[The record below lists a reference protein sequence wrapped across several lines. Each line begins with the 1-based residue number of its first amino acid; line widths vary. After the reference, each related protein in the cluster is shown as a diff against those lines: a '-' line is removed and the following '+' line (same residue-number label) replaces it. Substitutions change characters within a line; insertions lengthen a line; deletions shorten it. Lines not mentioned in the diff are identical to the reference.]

1 MIELGFSVLT
11 ENERLYKDFL
21 NEWFLEVQK
30 VLKTEKGL
38 LNKERLKTFE
48 MSAVFVPKKQIKKL
62 NKDFRAKNKETD
74 VLSFDGDGMVSL
86 GELIFC
92 MEVIKDKAKKL
103 KLPIRY
109 YLAML
114 MTHGVLHLFGYD
126 HELNEAEELKMF
138 KLQDKIM
145 RKVASKLA
153 PGHKTSFDIL

>member
-11 ENERLYKDFL
+11 ERERLYKDFL
-21 NEWFLEVQK
+21 SDWFLEVQK
-30 VLKTEKGL
+30 NLKVEKGL
-38 LNKERLKTFE
+38 LNKERLKVFE

-62 NKDFRAKNKETD
+62 NKEFREKNKETD

-92 MEVIKDKAKKL
+92 MEVIKDKAKAS
-103 KLPIRY
+103 KLPIKY

-153 PGHKTSFDIL
+153 PGYKTSFDIL